1 MTTNGVS
8 MKEMA
13 ASAVKATPP
22 VGANVW
28 LWLAGHDINWWVALL
43 TIGYIVLQAF
53 YLIKNNGRR
62 GRYEQL

>member
-1 MTTNGVS
+1 MTTTNGVS
-8 MKEMA
+8 MKDMA
-13 ASAVKATPP
+13 ASAAKVTPP

-28 LWLAGHDINWWVALL
+28 FWLTGHDINWWVALL

-62 GRYEQL
+62 GAV